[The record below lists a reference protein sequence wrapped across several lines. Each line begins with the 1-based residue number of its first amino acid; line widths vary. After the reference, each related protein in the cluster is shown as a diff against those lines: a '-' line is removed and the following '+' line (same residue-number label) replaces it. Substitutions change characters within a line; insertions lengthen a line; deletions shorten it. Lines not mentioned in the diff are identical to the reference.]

1 MKILK
6 SLIVILFLVQSS
18 QVMAFDL
25 KGKLK
30 DITGQKDSASG
41 EFDLKGG
48 KTQLMD
54 AFFESSQ
61 NYLKALEYL
70 LEAYGLNVQAAQV
83 KATLDNY
90 GKNSNASEADQM
102 ENSIKATTEASQAL
116 EKEMEVKGNMVSAE
130 GKIAYAKSLPPAGKG
145 LVGTIKLAPIS
156 AQMVKQVSNNPLSA
170 FKEIGGVSKVIPK
183 LPGYMQTIQDVTKL
197 IVSGAKANDIEGAGD
212 LEADLGEL

>member
-6 SLIVILFLVQSS
+6 SFIVILFLVQSS

-83 KATLDNY
+83 KATIDNY
-90 GKNSNASEADQM
+90 GKNNEW
-102 ENSIKATTEASQAL
+102 NGIPNVL
-116 EKEMEVKGNMVSAE
+116 NNLVFGNGNVPE
-130 GKIAYAKSLPPAGKG
+130 GTYFYVITY
-145 LVGTIKLAPIS
+145 
-156 AQMVKQVSNNPLSA
+156 
-170 FKEIGGVSKVIPK
+170 GGEYEDKKPTRGFVYLRNK
-183 LPGYMQTIQDVTKL
+183 
-197 IVSGAKANDIEGAGD
+197 
-212 LEADLGEL
+212 